1 MRRAFENLNAGQL
14 VPVATNTEYDFEFY
28 VKSEKLETG
37 GPPVVQIVDPTTSGV
52 ILTSPGAPLGDSD
65 WTHVPLSF
73 KTGDKTEAVLI
84 KIERPSCGTKEAPIC
99 PIFGS
104 VWYDDFSFKRR
115 N

>member
-1 MRRAFENLNAGQL
+1 
-14 VPVATNTEYDFEFY
+14 
-28 VKSEKLETG
+28 
-37 GPPVVQIVDPTTSGV
+37 VDPTTSGV
-52 ILTSPGAPLGDSD
+52 IVTSPYVAIGDSE
-65 WTHVPLSF
+65 WTRVALPL
-73 KTGDKTEAVLI
+73 KTGDKTEALLI